1 MTSRILVGD
10 ARAMLATLPSGAA
23 AACITSPPYWRQ
35 RNYTTEASGLRDL
48 EIGQEDTPEA
58 WVATLTEVFRG
69 VRHVIEPQGALW
81 LNVGDKFAAGGYG
94 GGGMAKGRANWRGT
108 YDQIGFRKPP
118 PGYKAKDLSLAP
130 FKLAESLRAD
140 GWYLRQVVIWS
151 KAVASEPPRLDRP
164 SSSHEYL
171 FLLTVGPNS
180 WARDPGE
187 PWWHSSVWNIS
198 THGSDGSHV
207 AQMPVE
213 LARRCIVTATRPGD
227 TVLDP
232 FLGSGTTLL
241 EAERLGRHGIGIELE
256 PGSALQAQYRIEQ
269 DAPLFTDVAA
279 S

>member
-140 GWYLRQVVIWS
+140 
-151 KAVASEPPRLDRP
+151 
-164 SSSHEYL
+164 
-171 FLLTVGPNS
+171 
-180 WARDPGE
+180 DPGE